1 MFLVLLQVTN
11 ASASDDFLGLSN
23 SVTFSD
29 GQTESTGVLIIRN
42 DAIPELNETF
52 LIQIIDARFGAE
64 IGSVSSMLL
73 TVRASDDPN
82 GKLQFDPVRTLY
94 NTCTR
99 LLCMNH
105 CNNSLFDLTN
115 SLSIC
120 CKQCIMR
127 Y

>member
-29 GQTESTGVLIIRN
+29 GQTESTGFLIIRN
-42 DAIPELNETF
+42 DAVPELNETF
-52 LIQIIDARFGAE
+52 LIEIIDARFGAE
-64 IGSVSSMLL
+64 IGNVSSMLL
-73 TVRASDDPN
+73 TVRASDDPY

-94 NTCTR
+94 NTRTR

-105 CNNSLFDLTN
+105 CNNGLFDLTN
-115 SLSIC
+115 SLSIS